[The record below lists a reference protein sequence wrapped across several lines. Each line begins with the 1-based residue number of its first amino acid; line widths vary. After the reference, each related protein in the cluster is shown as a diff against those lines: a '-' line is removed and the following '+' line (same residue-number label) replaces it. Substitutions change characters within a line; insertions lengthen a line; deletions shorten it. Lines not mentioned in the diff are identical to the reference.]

1 MMMMIRLTVSVL
13 LVLLSLV
20 SVDSGNNSQNIPNNS
35 HSDQHNSNMRNHN
48 NNNNNN
54 NNSNNSNNSSSIS
67 RNSNTPKFAA
77 AAQPSAGFHK
87 HHHLSEED
95 AAATNGRDKRGTNSF
110 QLDQSEI
117 ARQNQITQQIF
128 ANFLERR
135 LFPNRT
141 VNQKI
146 PTIADILPKP
156 KPSSRPRPRGFAA
169 SGGGH
174 FKRNSFGS
182 SGGGVQRNRLAAA
195 AGKRQASSHRN
206 RFDDP
211 DDEPLDQQPQAN
223 TQDDFDYEGQESLQ
237 SVESEQH
244 DQYYGDIFHRDPSE
258 NEIDSVD
265 CPNCVD
271 ESQYTPNKWT
281 MPLLKLGE
289 KRYYLGIFFKANWF
303 KATQYCRYHGMHLAS
318 ISSQEENDRL
328 EKHIR
333 DFGLGH
339 EHFWIS
345 GTDLADEGN
354 FFWMAT
360 GRPITFTNW
369 NAGEPNNF
377 RYENGEE
384 ENCLELWN
392 RDGKGL
398 KWNDSPCSFETYF
411 VCEVQ
416 PN

>member
-1 MMMMIRLTVSVL
+1 HSKRIRGLFSVL
-13 LVLLSLV
+13 ENIASYNAFKDKQK
-20 SVDSGNNSQNIPNNS
+20 SYRQQIEPSYHEQYDNSYDDSNQYQNQNQFDKRDEDLYDRRYEASQNDNNQDLS
-35 HSDQHNSNMRNHN
+35 QSQSQSQSE
-48 NNNNNN
+48 
-54 NNSNNSNNSSSIS
+54 SNNRNENLYQS
-67 RNSNTPKFAA
+67 RREY
-77 AAQPSAGFHK
+77 QY
-87 HHHLSEED
+87 EEESKNPFED
-95 AAATNGRDKRGTNSF
+95 RYEENDYAKSTN
-110 QLDQSEI
+110 
-117 ARQNQITQQIF
+117 
-128 ANFLERR
+128 
-135 LFPNRT
+135 
-141 VNQKI
+141 
-146 PTIADILPKP
+146 
-156 KPSSRPRPRGFAA
+156 
-169 SGGGH
+169 
-174 FKRNSFGS
+174 
-182 SGGGVQRNRLAAA
+182 
-195 AGKRQASSHRN
+195 
-206 RFDDP
+206 
-211 DDEPLDQQPQAN
+211 
-223 TQDDFDYEGQESLQ
+223 ESLLTEIENFVY
-237 SVESEQH
+237 SR
-244 DQYYGDIFHRDPSE
+244 FH
-258 NEIDSVD
+258 

-271 ESQYTPNKWT
+271 DSQFTNKWT

-303 KATQYCRYHGMHLAS
+303 KAAQYCRFHGMHLAS

-345 GTDLADEGN
+345 GTDLADEGH
-354 FFWMAT
+354 FFWMAN

-416 PN
+416 

>member
-1 MMMMIRLTVSVL
+1 MLRPTIIVVL
-13 LVLLSLV
+13 ISLA
-20 SVDSGNNSQNIPNNS
+20 SVDSGHNTPVNTKVPAMGHISNIPN
-35 HSDQHNSNMRNHN
+35 
-48 NNNNNN
+48 
-54 NNSNNSNNSSSIS
+54 
-67 RNSNTPKFAA
+67 
-77 AAQPSAGFHK
+77 GFHLNQNP
-87 HHHLSEED
+87 HTEGNASD
-95 AAATNGRDKRGTNSF
+95 SNIMANIGGGGGNSGRDKRGA

-128 ANFLERR
+128 ANYLERR

-141 VNQKI
+141 ANQKI

-156 KPSSRPRPRGFAA
+156 KPSPRPRPRGFSASDGGNFKR
-169 SGGGH
+169 SGGGT
-174 FKRNSFGS
+174 
-182 SGGGVQRNRLAAA
+182 QRNRLAAA
-195 AGKRQASSHRN
+195 SAKRQSTYN
-206 RFDDP
+206 RKRLREEEEEEQEQDQDQ
-211 DDEPLDQQPQAN
+211 DLDRDQQPQAN
-223 TQDDFDYEGQESLQ
+223 QEDFDYDVQESLQ

-244 DQYYGDIFHRDPSE
+244 DQYVGNIFHRDPSE
-258 NEIDSVD
+258 NEVDND